1 MIEINDIRIEKT
13 VFKGREYLSI
23 RRWYE
28 KDGQTLPSKKGIN
41 LKPEEAKELL
51 NNLDEVKEIIN
62 NLSETE

>member
-1 MIEINDIRIEKT
+1 MIEINDIRIEAT
-13 VFKGREYLSI
+13 EFKGNKYLSI

-51 NNLDEVKEIIN
+51 ENIDEVYKIVEEIT
-62 NLSETE
+62 S